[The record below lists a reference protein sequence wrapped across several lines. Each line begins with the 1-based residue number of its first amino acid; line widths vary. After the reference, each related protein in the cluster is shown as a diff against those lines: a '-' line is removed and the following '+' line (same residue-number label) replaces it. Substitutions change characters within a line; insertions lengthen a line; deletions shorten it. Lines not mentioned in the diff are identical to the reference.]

1 MKTSITGQSHYKY
14 ERGKRLRWSR
24 QLSISWM
31 IRKGP
36 LTTTACT
43 ERQIGVL
50 TCQKVIINWIALVGS
65 FIFITAVCHP
75 FKGMRIQ
82 TIGIYIPCMAI
93 YGQTPMS
100 PVYTS
105 FTFLFSFSRFYT
117 HPTANSHEARRGIII
132 SIKRLSSGRQSK
144 CWWFLFSP
152 FSIIFFVTWCFG
164 SFFFFQNPVGLY
176 RPYIHCWC
184 ISLYAFR
191 THIYKN
197 NN

>member
-24 QLSISWM
+24 QLSISGM

-100 PVYTS
+100 PVYS
-105 FTFLFSFSRFYT
+105 FTFLFFSFEVLYT
-117 HPTANSHEARRGIII
+117 SNCKQPRSAQRDYNQYQKAQQWPPVKMLMVSLFPLFHH
-132 SIKRLSSGRQSK
+132 LL
-144 CWWFLFSP
+144 CDLMFWVLFLFSKSCRP
-152 FSIIFFVTWCFG
+152 IQT
-164 SFFFFQNPVGLY
+164 LY
-176 RPYIHCWC
+176 TLFMYKPICIPY
-184 ISLYAFR
+184 
-191 THIYKN
+191 THL
-197 NN
+197 